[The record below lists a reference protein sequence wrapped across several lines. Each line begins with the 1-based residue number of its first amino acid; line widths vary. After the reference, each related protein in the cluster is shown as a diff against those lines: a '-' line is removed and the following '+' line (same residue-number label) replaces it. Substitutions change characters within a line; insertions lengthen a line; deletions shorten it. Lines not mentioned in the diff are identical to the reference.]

1 VFVGTSDGGVFA
13 STIGGSTWT
22 ATSTGLTDTNI
33 LDIEIDQAQAT
44 QGSYTDIYVAT
55 PSGLFIS
62 TTTGSRWQLDNT
74 GLAGQ
79 STRVVSGFGSQKVYG
94 LSNNNRL
101 GLNQKLKN
109 KTIIDVWSSYKSPSH
124 TGKSNIK
131 DPEYFKKF
139 RDMIC
144 GAHFLKAER
153 RGKNILI
160 HLSNDHTIL
169 IHMKMTGHLLYGQYD
184 FDPKTNTW
192 RADEDGPLQD
202 PFNQHI
208 RLVFSVANATSN
220 IKSEN
225 ENTNREKNKSRQS
238 ETCQLA
244 FSDLRKFA
252 KVFVFPTKELATL
265 PDLVHIGPEP
275 LEKNF
280 TYDEFKT
287 RLQRWPNRPIKQILM
302 DQTAVAGIG
311 NIYSDEMLWA
321 AGIHPL
327 SHIPAIPEKLLQLLF
342 KEMKL
347 VLDRGIYFGGDSES
361 DFWKHSR

>member
-1 VFVGTSDGGVFA
+1 
-13 STIGGSTWT
+13 
-22 ATSTGLTDTNI
+22 
-33 LDIEIDQAQAT
+33 
-44 QGSYTDIYVAT
+44 
-55 PSGLFIS
+55 
-62 TTTGSRWQLDNT
+62 
-74 GLAGQ
+74 
-79 STRVVSGFGSQKVYG
+79 
-94 LSNNNRL
+94 
-101 GLNQKLKN
+101 
-109 KTIIDVWSSYKSPSH
+109 
-124 TGKSNIK
+124 
-131 DPEYFKKF
+131 
-139 RDMIC
+139 MIC

-361 DFWKHSR
+361 DYRNIDGVPGEFQNKHHVYRHTGETCERRGCNGTIARLKVGGRSAHFCPKHQTLFAKTRPKSKLTS